1 MLDGRSLS
9 FDGKTSLKVGAQFG
23 YNESVQEQT
32 TPKATKP
39 QSKRVT
45 AQQARALALAADHR
59 ENKVIAVE
67 LGISEKAVG
76 NLIRRASETL
86 GTNGKNATIRAF
98 VRQYPEYLNQEWATK
113 ELDLERELDPVELRA
128 LWEKMPHTASN
139 PFRGLKVF
147 DEAFG
152 LKGRIVGIV
161 LIAIA
166 GLLIAGLAIFV
177 FEGADR
183 MQGRLIEEASSS
195 PSK

>member
-1 MLDGRSLS
+1 MQEPT
-9 FDGKTSLKVGAQFG
+9 TSKV
-23 YNESVQEQT
+23 
-32 TPKATKP
+32 TKP

-45 AQQARALALAADHR
+45 AQQAKALSLAADHR

-76 NLIRRASETL
+76 NLIKRASETL

-113 ELDLERELDPVELRA
+113 ELDLKRELEPVELRA
-128 LWEKMPHTASN
+128 LWEEMPHTANN
-139 PFRGLKVF
+139 PIKGLKVF

-152 LKGRIVGIV
+152 LKGRIASIV

-195 PSK
+195 PTQ